1 MSLTIYDAAIAV
13 AVIGGMIWGA
23 WRGITW
29 QLASITAL
37 VVGYMVAYP
46 ASAELAPYLP
56 GEPVVARALGMLIA
70 YAVVAFGVF
79 LVAWSIRTALRRW
92 KFEAFDRHLGMVL
105 GGLEG
110 AFLGIVVTVFVV
122 SVAPD
127 SRGPILTSP
136 SGRVVSRVLSA
147 LRPTLPTEVRDV
159 LRPFWGEAE
168 PPRALVGPAI
178 RDRLFGDDDGD
189 RPTIDFGSDQPI
201 DLDAELGDLK
211 DFVRDKADRA
221 RRAVAEELEAEAR
234 RLGEPD
240 GRPRA
245 SQRR

>member
-37 VVGYMVAYP
+37 VVGYVVSYP
-46 ASAELAPYLP
+46 VSAELAPYLP
-56 GEPVVARALGMLIA
+56 GEPVVARALGMLIV
-70 YAVVAFGVF
+70 YAGVALGVF
-79 LVAWSIRTALRRW
+79 LVAWSIRAALRRW

-122 SVAPD
+122 SLAPE
-127 SRGPILTSP
+127 SRSPILNSP

-147 LRPTLPTEVRDV
+147 LRPTLPTEIRDV
-159 LRPFWGEAE
+159 LRPFWGEAD

-178 RDRLFGDDDGD
+178 RETLFGDGD
-189 RPTIDFGSDQPI
+189 RPTIEFDRDQPI
-201 DLDAELGDLK
+201 DFDAELGDLK
-211 DFVRDKADRA
+211 DFVRDKADHA
-221 RRAVAEELEAEAR
+221 RRAVADELEAGAR
-234 RLGEPD
+234 RLGEAD

-245 SQRR
+245 SERR